1 MELQSIT
8 KIEQFMTN
16 ALLSSPLV
24 PLGVNVIRLAD
35 VSDEEG
41 ITQMVNSMVVRYT
54 DSSTNVVSRAPL
66 AMERTLNFEV
76 NIACQSYLSTSGHDF
91 AVQLLAA
98 AHETLINQV
107 PCGTG
112 LEVLEPFVMTNERFT
127 GLTDSSHYT
136 YTQQWTLIVQDY
148 YRGIALDPCVAK
160 GTCSKL
166 FAPDL
171 VQKAQPGDIIVYDSQ
186 GVGFIA
192 QAVLPPPNDSI
203 SYDKDYVGVELDE
216 SGNLVYKWDPEKVF
230 MSAGEIADG
239 CVMVPTGTTDESG
252 HFYIVNIRCPDGEGG
267 YTFSRRFFA
276 ANTGR
281 KLLQLP
287 STLYRSRIDQ
297 LGMRPLPGSGE
308 LIERT
313 QLPRNSYGYVS
324 QVRAF
329 IYADPTDSNA
339 IVSIVQGGDL
349 FPVQDGLI
357 LNDGVDSYYRIGGT
371 ALGKA
376 WINVLDFKLLNPNEY
391 LPQVDI
397 SEPELEG

>member
-16 ALLSSPLV
+16 ALLSSPLI

-54 DSSTNVVSRAPL
+54 DSSVNVVSRAPL

-76 NIACQSYLSTSGHDF
+76 NVACQSYLSTSGHDF

-112 LEVLEPFVMTNERFT
+112 LEILEPFVMTNERFT

-136 YTQQWTLIVQDY
+136 YTQTWTIIAQDY

-166 FAPDL
+166 FAQNL
-171 VQKAQPGDIIVYDSQ
+171 VQKAQPGDVIVYDAQ
-186 GVGFIA
+186 GVGVIV

-203 SYDKDYVGVELDE
+203 HYDPDYVGVELDAT
-216 SGNLVYKWDPEKVF
+216 GNLVYKWDPEKIF
-230 MSAGEIADG
+230 ISASEIAGG
-239 CVMVPTGTTDESG
+239 CIMVPTGTTDESG
-252 HFYIVNIRCPDGEGG
+252 KFYVINIKCPDGNGG
-267 YTFSRRFFA
+267 YVFSRRFFA
-276 ANTGR
+276 AATGR

-287 STLYRSRIDQ
+287 VTLYRSRIGEM
-297 LGMRPLPGSGE
+297 GMRPLPGSGE
-308 LIERT
+308 LVDT
-313 QLPRNSYGYVS
+313 VPLPRNSYGYVS
-324 QVRAF
+324 QIRAY
-329 IYADPTDSNA
+329 IYADPTDPNA
-339 IVSIVQGGDL
+339 IVTIVQGGDL
-349 FPVQDGLI
+349 FPVQDGLV
-357 LNDGVDSYYRIGGT
+357 LNDGTDSYYRIGGT
-371 ALGKA
+371 SFGKA
-376 WINVLDFKLLNPNEY
+376 WINVLDFKILNPNEY